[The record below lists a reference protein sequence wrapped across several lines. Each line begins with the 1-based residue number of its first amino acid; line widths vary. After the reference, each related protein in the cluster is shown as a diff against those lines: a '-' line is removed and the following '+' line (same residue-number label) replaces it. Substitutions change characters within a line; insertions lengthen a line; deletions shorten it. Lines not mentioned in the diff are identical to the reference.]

1 MDTMRKM
8 DITDTPMAE
17 VFHEKGTRI
26 EAAGNRQ
33 LELWRDDAVCWLTSG
48 HLDFFMT
55 QLSGAGQPEG
65 ALHWCHSLAAGA
77 IFFCDSS
84 QPMDVALLARGA
96 QGTVIL
102 KLARPAFEAALKRLE
117 LPDDWIGPYLQR
129 WVEGVVGNL
138 ISIGPQK
145 LDYHFKSE
153 ETAYEVSRQGAFAF
167 SMRNHHATWLK
178 VPGGQTSLKLA
189 GSFDVAATGV
199 EYVPMT
205 PELWYA
211 LSVDRPVTLTL
222 KPINELLSNGQQWR
236 FLQHFN
242 RFFTILAQARISEIK
257 AFERQQY
264 HAQNAVDH
272 RVWKAAVSHLA
283 GVIDDRPARSDAM
296 AGEDALFETC
306 DCVGRA
312 MGVTFKRPEN
322 MPQDESLHQKILL
335 LARASDLRPHK
346 VKLVDKWYA
355 RELMPML
362 AFREKDSLPVAI
374 LPTGKRAY
382 KIVYPDGSTSEQVNA
397 ATAETLEPYAYMFFK
412 SIPDRELTRKDL
424 MKIGLS
430 ACRRELWTILIVGFC
445 AGFISLIVPVATNKI
460 ISDVIPGNHYSY
472 LYQIMMGLIAAAVG
486 STLFEL
492 FKAVAFLRTHFKA
505 EARIQP
511 AIWDRLLKLP
521 IPFFQTINAGDL
533 SNRANS
539 LIEVSNQIKGAVV
552 ITAMSGIFASVNFF
566 VMFNYHKKLAFCGLG
581 LVAAALLFIFFT
593 GRLQFRAARKLYDI
607 QGEISG
613 LVLQLT
619 TGISKLKTA
628 GAEWRA
634 YERWAEMFA
643 AQKRVDMRS
652 RQYVVWQQ
660 TFAKVYDPLSK
671 MLIIA
676 LLVFHWKDAL
686 TPGEY
691 TAFNTA
697 MGAFVVSVLSLGSVM
712 EYFSS
717 IFLLLNRV
725 DPIIATEPE
734 QNLVKIH
741 PGELNGHIEV
751 NNVTFSYQK
760 DGPVILKGV
769 SLEAHP
775 GEFIAIAGGSGSGK
789 STLFRLLLG
798 FETPDSG
805 GIFYDGQDL
814 AQLDLDSVRHQMG
827 VVLQNG
833 SLMPGDIFTNIVGAS
848 QLTID
853 DAWRAARR
861 AGMEKDVKAMSMG
874 MFTVVSENAR
884 TFSGG
889 QRQRLMI
896 ARAIVNEPKILLF
909 DEATS
914 ALDNATQSLVSKSV
928 EELNVTRIVIAHRL
942 STIIHADRI
951 YMMENGRIV
960 QSGNYE
966 TLIKQEGPFREQ
978 ALRQMI

>member
-1 MDTMRKM
+1 METICKM
-8 DITDTPMAE
+8 DITDKSVADLFYE
-17 VFHEKGTRI
+17 QGTRI
-26 EAAGNRQ
+26 EAVGNRQ
-33 LELWRDDAVCWLTSG
+33 LELWHDDSVCWVNSG
-48 HLDFFMT
+48 HLDFFVT
-55 QLSGAGQPEG
+55 QLSEAGRPEG
-65 ALHWCHSLAAGA
+65 ALHWCHSLDAGV
-77 IFFCDSS
+77 IFFCDSTLKGDIS
-84 QPMDVALLARGA
+84 LLSRGT
-96 QGTVIL
+96 QGTVVF
-102 KLARPAFEAALKRLE
+102 KLDRCTFDAALKKLDAPE
-117 LPDDWIGPYLQR
+117 DWIGPHVKG
-129 WVEGVVGNL
+129 WVEGLVRNL
-138 ISIGPQK
+138 IAVSPQK
-145 LDYHFKSE
+145 VDHHFKNE
-153 ETAYEVSRQGAFAF
+153 ERAYEVLEPGIF
-167 SMRNHHATWLK
+167 SFGMRNHHAAWLK
-178 VPGGQTSLKLA
+178 VPGGKSTLKVA
-189 GSFDVAATGV
+189 GIMDMSDAGV
-199 EYVPMT
+199 EYVPLT
-205 PELWYA
+205 PELWYD
-211 LSVDRPVTLTL
+211 LEVDRPTTLTL
-222 KPINELLSNGQQWR
+222 KPIGELLADGNRWR

-242 RFFTILAQARISEIK
+242 RFFIFLARARISEIK
-257 AFERQQY
+257 ALEREQY
-264 HAQNAVDH
+264 YAQNEVDH

-283 GVIDDRPARSDAM
+283 GVIDHRTGLADAA
-296 AGEDALFETC
+296 AGEDALFEAC
-306 DCVGRA
+306 SRVGRA
-312 MGVTFKRPEN
+312 MGVRFKRPEN
-322 MPQDESLHQKILL
+322 MPRDESLHQKLLILM
-335 LARASDLRPHK
+335 RASSMRLHK
-346 VKLVDKWYA
+346 VKLVDLWYA
-355 RELMPML
+355 HELMPMV
-362 AFREKDSLPVAI
+362 AFREKDGLPVAI
-374 LPTGKRAY
+374 VPSGRREY
-382 KIVYPDGSTSEQVNA
+382 EIVYPDGTPSEPVKEASAQD
-397 ATAETLEPYAYMFFK
+397 LEPHAYMFFK
-412 SIPDRELTRKDL
+412 SIPDRKLTRKDL
-424 MKIGLS
+424 AKIALS

-445 AGFISLIVPVATNKI
+445 AGLISLIVPVVTNKI
-460 ISDVIPGNHYSY
+460 ISDVIPGNHYGY

-492 FKAVAFLRTHFKA
+492 FKAIAILRTNFKA

-521 IPFFQTINAGDL
+521 IPFFSSTNAGDL

-539 LIEVSNQIKGAVV
+539 LIDVSNQIKGTVV
-552 ITAMSGIFASVNFF
+552 ITAMSGIFAAANFF

-581 LVAAALLFIFFT
+581 MVAVALLFILLV
-593 GRLQFRAARKLYDI
+593 GRSQFLAARKLYDI
-607 QGEISG
+607 QGKISG

-643 AQKRVDMRS
+643 AQKRVDMQS

-660 TFAKVYDPLSK
+660 TFSKAYDPLSR

-697 MGAFVVSVLSLGSVM
+697 MGAFVVSILSLGPVM

-717 IFLLLNRV
+717 IFLLFNRV
-725 DPIIATEPE
+725 DPIIAAEPE
-734 QNLVKIH
+734 LNLIKTH
-741 PGELNGHIEV
+741 PGNLSGYIEV

-760 DGPVILKGV
+760 DGPVILKGI

-775 GEFIAIAGGSGSGK
+775 GEFIALVGGSGSGK

-798 FETPDSG
+798 FETPDTG

-848 QLTID
+848 QLSID

-861 AGMEKDVKAMSMG
+861 AGMEKDIKAMSMG
-874 MFTVVSENAR
+874 MFTVVSENAG

-896 ARAIVNEPKILLF
+896 ARAIVNEPKLLLF

-914 ALDNATQSLVSKSV
+914 ALDNTTQSLVSKSV

-942 STIIHADRI
+942 STIINSDRI
-951 YMMENGRIV
+951 YMMENGKIV
-960 QSGNYE
+960 QTGNYE